1 MKKLFSLFVLCAFAF
16 SAAVAQNFAVQGRVV
31 DAEKVTEVL
40 PAATVR
46 LLMNDTIAVAG
57 VATDEK
63 GCFDIK
69 AKSAGKYLLEVSFVG
84 CETKK
89 KAVELTA
96 KRPVVKVGDIKLER
110 DVMLDELLVSGLA
123 QELT

>member
-1 MKKLFSLFVLCAFAF
+1 MKRLLLFLIFSISLL
-16 SAAVAQNFAVQGRVV
+16 SAAVAQGFAVQGRVV

-69 AKSAGKYLLEVSFVG
+69 AKSA
-84 CETKK
+84 
-89 KAVELTA
+89 
-96 KRPVVKVGDIKLER
+96 
-110 DVMLDELLVSGLA
+110 
-123 QELT
+123 